1 MYFAKIESKKALF
14 CLNVCE
20 RGNSFTRE
28 KLTLLGKI
36 HTLGS
41 FECKKTKFF
50 LLFIFMI
57 NNSAVLSAFLISEK
71 MNSK

>member
-1 MYFAKIESKKALF
+1 MCVREEIHSQGRSSRCWEKYTHWVLLNAKKQS
-14 CLNVCE
+14 
-20 RGNSFTRE
+20 
-28 KLTLLGKI
+28 
-36 HTLGS
+36 
-41 FECKKTKFF
+41 FF